1 MIGLALAGLASVV
14 AATHPRGVRRFLGLG
29 TTTESH
35 RLNAIDFAD
44 SAIEYFEEGS
54 CVNALG
60 LASAAQN
67 EASHVRDGLKT
78 DPIYEEMIELNDWIR
93 SQCRCKTESDSV
105 PDRFKRMVDAAHR
118 LTRHGLSSVENYD
131 ALNETIEDAEDLLS
145 IQYTADAK
153 IDAPFGVLGFRKR
166 ALMSRVPGEDW
177 SPLKSRSAIM
187 RAQALQLLPSLES
200 ELQDSHAR
208 RSEEIARGLLVGRQW
223 IQSKRHK

>member
-14 AATHPRGVRRFLGLG
+14 VAAHPRGARRLLGLG
-29 TTTESH
+29 TS
-35 RLNAIDFAD
+35 
-44 SAIEYFEEGS
+44 
-54 CVNALG
+54 
-60 LASAAQN
+60 
-67 EASHVRDGLKT
+67 
-78 DPIYEEMIELNDWIR
+78 
-93 SQCRCKTESDSV
+93 
-105 PDRFKRMVDAAHR
+105 
-118 LTRHGLSSVENYD
+118 SSVENYD

-153 IDAPFGVLGFRKR
+153 IDAPFGALGFRKR